1 MLPPDKNTL
10 SSEQL
15 RRLAVRLATSVLVFI
30 VGPAGAWDARG
41 LNGLLSYILIYTI
54 LRFVIAEFSSKSGE
68 KGAVRNYRFSPL
80 ILVLAGLTPQILP
93 GWESQVVLVP
103 ILLGSYEGAYWSTF
117 HGIREARRRI
127 TGQPRKDDI
136 DRFQKWEVGAT
147 CSAAVLVMLAG
158 DYAAPTAAILA
169 IVAWI
174 IPFDSITK
182 QALESSIA
190 VSTSDFN
197 SEKAIFG
204 NLTTGA
210 YGMMLLIITNSM
222 RIFSLHVGDIDTLAL
237 IVAISTLAGYV
248 FKKWH
253 EDEEKESMDNQNW
266 VWGHKVVL
274 MAIILMLAGHAF
286 VSIYLFF
293 IGYIVSTFAS
303 AGILRPL
310 EIAIAGRLLEAEGDI
325 SGEGTI
331 GLRER
336 LKFTAQ
342 AKLVSILS
350 LAWII
355 LSEIH
360 SEPTIELILSST
372 MVFAAICAMANID
385 FSRKTSRLLEA

>member
-1 MLPPDKNTL
+1 MLPPDKGTL

-103 ILLGSYEGAYWSTF
+103 ILLGSYEGAYWATF

-174 IPFDSITK
+174 IPFDPITK

-222 RIFSLHVGDIDTLAL
+222 RIFSLHVGDIDTLAW
-237 IVAISTLAGYV
+237 IVAISTLAGYL
-248 FKKWH
+248 FKKWR

-266 VWGHKVVL
+266 VLGHKVVL
-274 MAIILMLAGHAF
+274 MAIIVMLAGHAF

-325 SGEGTI
+325 TGEGTI

-342 AKLVSILS
+342 AKLVSVFSI
-350 LAWII
+350 AWII
-355 LSEIH
+355 LSEIR
-360 SEPTIELILSST
+360 SEPTMELIMSSAL
-372 MVFAAICAMANID
+372 VFAAICAMANID
-385 FSRKTSRLLEA
+385 FSRKTSRLLEG